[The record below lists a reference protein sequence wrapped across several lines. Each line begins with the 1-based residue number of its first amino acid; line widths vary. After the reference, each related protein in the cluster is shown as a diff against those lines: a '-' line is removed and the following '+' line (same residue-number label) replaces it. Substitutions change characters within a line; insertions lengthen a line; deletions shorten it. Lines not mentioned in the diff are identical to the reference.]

1 MKLNET
7 EKRNPR
13 SMNFDKMSTREMIEL
28 MNDENRRSVEAVEHA
43 LDSVEKAV
51 DAIAEAFGRGNSLIY
66 IGAGTSGRLGIQ
78 DAAECGPT
86 FGVPEGTVKAIIAG
100 GRERVFTPAENA
112 EDVEENGRADI
123 LKECRP
129 GDVVVGISAAGGA
142 RYVVGALNAA
152 KKNGCFTVALTN
164 NTGTAIEKEA
174 DVAIVCETGPEVIT
188 GSTRLKAGNSQKFVL
203 NMLTTC
209 AMAKTGKVCENLM
222 INLKPSN
229 DKLRARVIRIT
240 SDLLGITQEEAEEKL
255 KKHSFSI
262 RETVDAEK

>member
-1 MKLNET
+1 
-7 EKRNPR
+7 
-13 SMNFDKMSTREMIEL
+13 MNFDKMSTREMIEL
-28 MNDENRRSVEAVEHA
+28 MNDENRRSVEAVERA

-51 DAIAEAFGRGNSLIY
+51 DATAEAFGRGNSLIY

-174 DVAIVCETGPEVIT
+174 DVAIVCETGPEVLT

-240 SDLLGITQEEAEEKL
+240 SDLLGVPQEEAEEKL
-255 KKHSFSI
+255 KKHSFNI
-262 RETVDAEK
+262 RKTVDAEKQ